1 MMSEDNEFIFVYETP
16 KLHQLYSEL
25 NEELIHSLTKK
36 QMREI
41 LLSLIKIVPDKAEGI
56 FGYVIPGDL
65 IADIIRMREI

>member
-41 LLSLIKIVPDKAEGI
+41 S
-56 FGYVIPGDL
+56 
-65 IADIIRMREI
+65 